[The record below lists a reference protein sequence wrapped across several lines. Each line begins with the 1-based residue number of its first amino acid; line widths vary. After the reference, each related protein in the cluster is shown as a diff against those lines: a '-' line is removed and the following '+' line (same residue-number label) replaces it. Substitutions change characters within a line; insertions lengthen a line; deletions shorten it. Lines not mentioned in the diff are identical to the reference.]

1 MAKLI
6 SRNLRAGPPGF
17 GTCCAWFRQ
26 ITWGTKSVYIWEL
39 YIMYLTLKMT
49 RLALQATTNSQQGG
63 LVTVDW
69 DTGHAFLYF
78 SDLELMNPID
88 ANNVHEVAVAE
99 GLRY

>member
-1 MAKLI
+1 MQDRRDLEHAVHGFVR
-6 SRNLRAGPPGF
+6 SPGVQSQYI
-17 GTCCAWFRQ
+17 FR
-26 ITWGTKSVYIWEL
+26 EL

-88 ANNVHEVAVAE
+88 ANNVHEGAVAE